1 MEQPA
6 LGGRGEW
13 VPICLSANQQFLGR
27 LLKSDLQGQKGINKT
42 CINTFTEYFLANR
55 QTNMLSWRNKRIA
68 LKGCV
73 IVYVLNFQ
81 QLLEPLGGC
90 SKGCSRSSQNRQS
103 RTSLWIAVIW
113 L

>member
-27 LLKSDLQGQKGINKT
+27 ILKSHLQGQKGINKT

-55 QTNMLSWRNKRIA
+55 KQTLSCRNKRIA
-68 LKGCV
+68 LKGCAV
-73 IVYVLNFQ
+73 VYVLNFQ

-103 RTSLWIAVIW
+103 RTLLWIAVIW